1 MKKSVLNFAIKY
13 LLVILLGLNSISV
26 FSQVFIDTLAIQDF
40 EVSPMSPVWSYTG
53 SPTILS
59 GYTTSSAT
67 PANSPIGINGSRA
80 WETHSASAG
89 VILEFNNKT
98 IPQIYDS
105 IYINFKLAAMNLNGT
120 SGGPDNL
127 DYVLVSYSLDNG
139 NTYTNK
145 LRIKGATSNNSSWA
159 YSATGLAETYYT
171 PTNVVTFQPTTSG
184 LQTTLGY
191 SSCSIS
197 FPGTITQLKLK
208 ITARSSSSSD
218 TWLIDNV
225 VLGGRKLCYNSFD
238 TITVSAC
245 DSYLSP
251 SGNHTWTSS
260 NTYLDTIP
268 NASGCDSIISINLTV
283 NSSSSAIINPTECF
297 SCVSPSGNYTWDTS
311 GTYIDTIQN
320 AMGCDSIITINLT
333 INTVDTSVTKTGII
347 LTASVS
353 GANYQWLDCNN
364 GYAIIPGETNQSY
377 TPAANGTYAVEIT
390 ENTCVDTSACYLV
403 TGVGIIENIFGLS
416 LNFYPNPTSGK
427 VTVDLGK
434 TYKVINVTVRNT
446 LGQVV
451 LTKTYKTTNQLS
463 FEIDGAKGLYFVE
476 IRTDEGK
483 SSVFKIVKE

>member
-1 MKKSVLNFAIKY
+1 
-13 LLVILLGLNSISV
+13 
-26 FSQVFIDTLAIQDF
+26 
-40 EVSPMSPVWSYTG
+40 
-53 SPTILS
+53 
-59 GYTTSSAT
+59 
-67 PANSPIGINGSRA
+67 
-80 WETHSASAG
+80 
-89 VILEFNNKT
+89 
-98 IPQIYDS
+98 
-105 IYINFKLAAMNLNGT
+105 
-120 SGGPDNL
+120 
-127 DYVLVSYSLDNG
+127 
-139 NTYTNK
+139 
-145 LRIKGATSNNSSWA
+145 
-159 YSATGLAETYYT
+159 
-171 PTNVVTFQPTTSG
+171 
-184 LQTTLGY
+184 
-191 SSCSIS
+191 
-197 FPGTITQLKLK
+197 
-208 ITARSSSSSD
+208 
-218 TWLIDNV
+218 
-225 VLGGRKLCYNSFD
+225 
-238 TITVSAC
+238 
-245 DSYLSP
+245 
-251 SGNHTWTSS
+251 
-260 NTYLDTIP
+260 
-268 NASGCDSIISINLTV
+268 
-283 NSSSSAIINPTECF
+283 
-297 SCVSPSGNYTWDTS
+297 
-311 GTYIDTIQN
+311 
-320 AMGCDSIITINLT
+320 MGCDSIITINLT